1 MRLGASARIML
12 RRFASALASDL
23 TEGEILTYASAM
35 AFRTLF
41 AAIPLALA
49 FIALL
54 GFLDLTQVWT
64 ADLAPTVQPT
74 LGPAFPLLD
83 GTVKRILVE
92 RQGFWLTLGLALAVW
107 QLSSTIRVTAD
118 ALDRIFGVEN
128 DRRLRE
134 WLGVSIAVS
143 LGAALCLVV
152 AAIGIYFGTA
162 ITERLF
168 GPGPVAYV
176 LGFITGWAIAA
187 VAMLAAIALILRYMP
202 GERVKWRFAGTG
214 AVVTVVAWLLA
225 TAAFGVYATWVVDYG
240 NLFGGLALPFV
251 LLFYLNFSALF
262 FLIGVWLERRRHT
275 GVERPLQVETHD
287 TE

>member
-1 MRLGASARIML
+1 MP

-23 TEGEILTYASAM
+23 TEGEVLTYASAM

-54 GFLDLTQVWT
+54 GFLDLSPIWT
-64 ADLAPTVQPT
+64 AELGPSIQPT

-83 GTVKRILVE
+83 GTVQRILVE
-92 RQGFWLTLGLALAVW
+92 RQGFWLTLGLALAIW
-107 QLSSTIRVTAD
+107 QLSSTVRVAAD
-118 ALDRIFGVEN
+118 GLDRIFGVEN
-128 DRRLRE
+128 DRSLRE

-143 LGAALCLVV
+143 IGVAVCLVV
-152 AAIGIYFGTA
+152 AATGIYFGTE
-162 ITERLF
+162 ITEALF
-168 GPGPVAYV
+168 GPGTVAYV
-176 LGFITGWAIAA
+176 LGFITSWGVAV
-187 VAMLAAIALILRYMP
+187 VAMLVAIALILRYMP
-202 GERVKWRFAGTG
+202 GERVRWRFAGTG
-214 AVVTVVAWLLA
+214 ALVTVAAWVLA
-225 TAAFGVYATWVVDYG
+225 TTAFGVYATWVIDYG
-240 NLFGGLALPFV
+240 DIFGALALPFV

-275 GVERPLQVETHD
+275 GVERPLQVEARD